1 MKIGAQHGEDRQKV
15 LRKSK
20 IGYHTNYQCLW
31 TGPNSTMIPI
41 PQIVCSPKHLAFT
54 AIGKSMPVHVND
66 ILWFVSSCDSYVLS
80 KTTNLVTVS

>member
-1 MKIGAQHGEDRQKV
+1 MKIGAQHWEDRQKV

-41 PQIVCSPKHLAFT
+41 PQIVCLPKHLAFEGGVSTLRRQDGEYNSLLTQST
-54 AIGKSMPVHVND
+54 A
-66 ILWFVSSCDSYVLS
+66 LF
-80 KTTNLVTVS
+80 T